1 MPKTSVISRKP
12 LVLKTRKGWSGGQ
25 SGNSGQTRTIQDRLL
40 NMIKPC
46 FTNCPMYET
55 CTKIQNRPPNP
66 GDVCLDQAYSV
77 RLFLTIF
84 ESLLK
89 GSPTDNMKQ
98 YLAFVLASQMNILAE
113 MAANIDELG
122 VMVEEE
128 VTDVISGTVT
138 KRMALNPAVI
148 PFTKI
153 AEKLSITP
161 ESMLLTP
168 KSIADNKHEEDLQK
182 TLGEIIGLATQF
194 ADDAVDMISQNA
206 LPGGGNGKKA
216 LDVGRRETPVDSKN
230 GTGVVVEP
238 ESEDSDS

>member
-12 LVLKTRKGWSGGQ
+12 LKTRRAWSGGQ
-25 SGNSGQTRTIQDRLL
+25 SGNLGQTKTIQDQLL
-40 NMIKPC
+40 NMVKPC
-46 FTNCPMYET
+46 FKSCPMYAT
-55 CTKIQNRPPNP
+55 CTNIQNRPPEP
-66 GDVCLDQAYSV
+66 GDICLDQAYTV

-84 ESLLK
+84 ESLMN
-89 GSPTDNMKQ
+89 GSPTTDMKQ

-122 VMVEEE
+122 VMVKEK
-128 VTDVISGTVT
+128 VTDVSSGNVVE
-138 KRMALNPAVI
+138 RMALNPAVI

-153 AEKLSITP
+153 AEKLAITP

-182 TLGEIIGLATQF
+182 TLGEIIGIATQY
-194 ADDAVDMISQNA
+194 ADDAVDMISQKA
-206 LPGGGNGKKA
+206 LPGGGNGKNTM
-216 LDVGRRETPVDSKN
+216 DVGRRKETFRDGD
-230 GTGVVVEP
+230 GTGVTVGT